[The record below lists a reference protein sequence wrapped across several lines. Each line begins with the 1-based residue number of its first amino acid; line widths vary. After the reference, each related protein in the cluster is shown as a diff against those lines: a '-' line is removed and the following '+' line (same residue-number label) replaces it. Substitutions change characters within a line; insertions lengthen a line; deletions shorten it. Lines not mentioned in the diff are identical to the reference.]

1 MAKFGDGGELL
12 KCSFCGKSQK
22 QVKKLIAGPGVYI
35 CDECIDLCNEII
47 EEELAEPSELRF
59 DELPKPREIY
69 EFLNDYIIGQDHA
82 KKILSVAV
90 YNHYKR
96 VQYGGTPSGD
106 VELSKSNIMLIG
118 PTGCGKTLLA
128 QTLARMLN
136 VPFAIADATALT
148 EAGYVGEDVENI
160 LLKLIQAADY
170 DVKKAETGIIYID
183 EIDKIARKSENPS
196 ITRDV
201 SGEGVQQ
208 ALLKILEGT
217 TASVPPQG
225 GRKHPHQE
233 FIQIDTT
240 NILFIC
246 GGAFAG
252 LEKLIE
258 SRIGRN
264 GVGFTADVTRYDD
277 TELSKLLEQVQPE
290 DLLKFGLIPEFVGRL
305 PVIGAVSSLDHE
317 ALIRIL
323 NEPKNA
329 LIKQY
334 RKIFEFEDVELEF
347 ADDAL
352 EAIADQAL
360 LRGTG
365 ARGLRAILEE
375 VLLNLMYELP
385 SRSDVGKC
393 VVDRAVVLDRV
404 NPTLVPRTDAPR
416 QQRPRRAASS
426 RGPSGSGRGFRR
438 RPGVPQRP
446 HRPREDDRH
455 LRRPRRGP
463 VARSHAPGGRRA
475 RQPAARLP
483 GHPHHRHERQGLD
496 RPDGHGAAG
505 RPPALG
511 RHLRQPPPRAR
522 DRAHLA
528 QRRADQSGGVRRAW
542 WARSPASRTSSSSPS
557 GRRTSS
563 C

>member
-1 MAKFGDGGELL
+1 VARIGDGGDLL

-47 EEELAEPSELRF
+47 EEELSESAELRW
-59 DELPKPREIY
+59 DDLPKPREIY
-69 EFLNDYIIGQDHA
+69 DFLDSYVIGQDTA
-82 KKILSVAV
+82 KKTLSVAV

-96 VQYGGTPSGD
+96 VQAGGPD
-106 VELSKSNIMLIG
+106 KEAVELAKSNILLLG

-183 EIDKIARKSENPS
+183 EVDKIARKSENPS

-240 NILFIC
+240 NVLFIV

-252 LEKLIE
+252 LEKIIE
-258 SRIGRN
+258 SRIGKKS
-264 GVGFTADVTRYDD
+264 VGFGAVIHSKAEIDTDDVFGD
-277 TELSKLLEQVQPE
+277 VMPE
-290 DLLKFGLIPEFVGRL
+290 DLLKYGMIPEFIGRL
-305 PVIGAVSSLDHE
+305 PVITSVSNLDRT

-323 NEPKNA
+323 TEPKNA
-329 LIKQY
+329 LVRQY
-334 RKIFEFEDVELEF
+334 RRLFELDGVELEF
-347 ADDAL
+347 GEDAL
-352 EAIADQAL
+352 EAIADQAI

-375 VLLNLMYELP
+375 VLLSVMYDIP
-385 SRSDVGKC
+385 SRKDVAR
-393 VVDRAVVLDRV
+393 VVITREVVLEHV
-404 NPTLVPRTDAPR
+404 NPTLVPREVAAKR
-416 QQRPRRAASS
+416 ERREKSA
-426 RGPSGSGRGFRR
+426 
-438 RPGVPQRP
+438 
-446 HRPREDDRH
+446 
-455 LRRPRRGP
+455 
-463 VARSHAPGGRRA
+463 
-475 RQPAARLP
+475 
-483 GHPHHRHERQGLD
+483 
-496 RPDGHGAAG
+496 
-505 RPPALG
+505 
-511 RHLRQPPPRAR
+511 
-522 DRAHLA
+522 
-528 QRRADQSGGVRRAW
+528 
-542 WARSPASRTSSSSPS
+542 
-557 GRRTSS
+557 
-563 C
+563 